1 MTVRHY
7 AARIRRVGIRWHG
20 LQFRVCFSGEA
31 FLFSGE
37 VDQVDLPGAE
47 GDMGIFAGHAPM
59 VTTLRPGIVTI
70 FRGSTREPVVITGG
84 FAEVGPGG
92 LTILADRAVARAD
105 FDMATLGG
113 RNQRRRRRRGRC
125 HRSGAARQA
134 GSPPRSAQ
142 GPAGG
147 ARAIDAAPN
156 CGGARRYRSCRV
168 VAIGPF
174 AVELKEQPARVIA
187 WIALAFDL

>member
-1 MTVRHY
+1 M
-7 AARIRRVGIRWHG
+7 AG
-20 LQFRVCFSGEA
+20 LQFEFVSPENV
-31 FLFSGE
+31 LFSGE

-105 FDMATLGG
+105 FDMATLV
-113 RNQRRRRRRGRC
+113 
-125 HRSGAARQA
+125 AEIKDAEEDMADATDQA
-134 GSPPRSAQ
+134 LR
-142 GPAGG
+142 
-147 ARAIDAAPN
+147 D
-156 CGGARRYRSCRV
+156 
-168 VAIGPF
+168 
-174 AVELKEQPARVIA
+174 ELVRHLDQLKALQA
-187 WIALAFDL
+187 ALAQ